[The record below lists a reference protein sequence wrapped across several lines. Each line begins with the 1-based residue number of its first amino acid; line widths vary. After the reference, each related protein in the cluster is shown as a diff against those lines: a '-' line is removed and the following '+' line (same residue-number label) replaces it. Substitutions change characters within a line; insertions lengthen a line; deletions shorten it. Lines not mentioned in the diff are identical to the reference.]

1 MHAISIH
8 IRSRNR
14 SLTYLDSLIIFH
26 QCSLP
31 SSKRKHRILCSTRL
45 QSRHVAAAALIS
57 EGMTRIQLIQWRSE
71 LYPTIQVW
79 DYHRL
84 SLITLQTSSKAF
96 STCLCIPAL
105 CIYFHQGFSINFKQR
120 SCGNR
125 GSAWLFNTCW
135 VGWLLI
141 LVSSLWN
148 DGSMMFFSVA
158 AGAGRASSGHPVWLS
173 QFFEQLFIYIFKHIV
188 VY

>member
-14 SLTYLDSLIIFH
+14 SLTYLDSLITFH
-26 QCSLP
+26 ECSLP

-57 EGMTRIQLIQWRSE
+57 EEMIIYKQYNLLSNA
-71 LYPTIQVW
+71 YPNSIRRFKYEIIT
-79 DYHRL
+79 YHPSNIFKSFFDMPL
-84 SLITLQTSSKAF
+84 HS
-96 STCLCIPAL
+96 CLMYIY
-105 CIYFHQGFSINFKQR
+105 IYFHQGFSINFKQR

-141 LVSSLWN
+141 LVSSL
-148 DGSMMFFSVA
+148 
-158 AGAGRASSGHPVWLS
+158 
-173 QFFEQLFIYIFKHIV
+173 
-188 VY
+188 

>member
-1 MHAISIH
+1 MPKAISIH

-57 EGMTRIQLIQWRSE
+57 EEMIILIVTIQLFQM
-71 LYPTIQVW
+71 TIRTLSKRFKYEIIT
-79 DYHRL
+79 YHPSNIFKSFFDMPL
-84 SLITLQTSSKAF
+84 HSCLMYIFPHISTKA
-96 STCLCIPAL
+96 SA
-105 CIYFHQGFSINFKQR
+105 SI
-120 SCGNR
+120 SNR
-125 GSAWLFNTCW
+125 GHVEIEDLHGSSITCW

-141 LVSSLWN
+141 LVSSL
-148 DGSMMFFSVA
+148 
-158 AGAGRASSGHPVWLS
+158 
-173 QFFEQLFIYIFKHIV
+173 
-188 VY
+188 